1 MFEGGVIYLLDL
13 FCNATHPAVREATAA
28 LFAKLLMDKL
38 RGPKIKI
45 LVCKFLPAIFTDAMR
60 DNPEAAVAMFEGT
73 HENPELIWNEDARS
87 KVQNEIVRLRDE
99 YISCIHLLIQAAN
112 SFLLLAFMRRSV
124 QIRMLYSR

>member
-1 MFEGGVIYLLDL
+1 
-13 FCNATHPAVREATAA
+13 VREATAA

-87 KVQNEIVRLRDE
+87 KVQTEIVRLRDE
-99 YISCIHLLIQAAN
+99 YGLRVSEWLCCVASACGNVLYCVAA
-112 SFLLLAFMRRSV
+112 FTRRSV
-124 QIRMLYSR
+124 WIRTRSSR